1 MFRQLRPY
9 QYVLDSAVAVAYFFC
24 AIYIL
29 RITNEFTY
37 LGALVIVGYSVA
49 VAISRM
55 SPGLALTIAWV
66 FSLGQM
72 SIGMYPNIFNVATII
87 VLFATSAYGG
97 KLVRWI
103 GLASVGLGAFIAAG
117 YLTVVGSGLGVSTT
131 LLGWSELPGRV
142 IQFVLLFISL
152 LIALALPWLAGLLV
166 RAIMRTREST
176 TARRIAEQDV
186 IVEQERNRIARDM
199 HDVVAHSLAVVVA
212 QADGARYA
220 RASNPEAVDD
230 ALTAISTTA
239 REALSDVRLLLAQ
252 LRYSDGD
259 GPQPVLA
266 DLGRLVDQMGSSGL
280 DIDFSE
286 TGELV
291 ALGTGQ
297 QLAVYRIVQEALTN
311 ALRHGDTASTVRV
324 RLEWQRS
331 TIEVLIENAMI
342 RAVPP
347 VSLGHGL
354 AGMRER
360 AALVGG
366 SLRAEAIGNRFVVAA
381 SIPIVITT
389 TGAISMEARS

>member
-230 ALTAISTTA
+230 ALSAISTTA

-286 TGELV
+286 TGEIV

-311 ALRHGDTASTVRV
+311 ALRHGDTASSVRV

>member
-280 DIDFSE
+280 DIDFRE

-311 ALRHGDTASTVRV
+311 ALRHGDTASSVRV